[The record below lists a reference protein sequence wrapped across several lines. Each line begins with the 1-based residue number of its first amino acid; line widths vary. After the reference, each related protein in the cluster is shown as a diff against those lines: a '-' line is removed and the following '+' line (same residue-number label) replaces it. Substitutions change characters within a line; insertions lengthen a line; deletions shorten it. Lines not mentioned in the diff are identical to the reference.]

1 MGLDALVVVCELLLV
16 VILSFQASQVW
27 VVVALQEHQLQ
38 LQVGLVE
45 VRKAATEQL
54 QVLAQL
60 GRGIMAEPFLL
71 LLQIMLLVVVVVVR
85 LLAQRVQ
92 VQTEEMVERELLVQS
107 QVQRSLVLVA
117 EAEEQPMALAG
128 QVVLVEVGQLLQ
140 VREPMEY

>member
-1 MGLDALVVVCELLLV
+1 MVVCELLLV

-45 VRKAATEQL
+45 VRMAATEQL